1 MIHMY
6 KNIKIQKLLICKNDK
21 ITDSGIFE
29 YFSQLIKIGKTWII
43 EFNNE
48 ES

>member
-6 KNIKIQKLLICKNDK
+6 KNIKIQKLLICKYDK
-21 ITDSGIFE
+21 TIDFCIFE
-29 YFSQLIKIGKTWII
+29 HFPQLIKIGKTWII
-43 EFNNE
+43 GYNNE